1 MTMTSQCPDEG
12 ALGWKELT
20 LPFFVPLSV
29 IASEGDDLYSVL
41 II

>member
-1 MTMTSQCPDEG
+1 MTNQCPDEG

-20 LPFFVPLSV
+20 LPFFVPLSA
-29 IASEGDDLYSVL
+29 ITSEGDDLYSVL